1 MATAIPISPTSVARS
16 EWALADVVE
25 HLGGVPLERIRAFPP
40 LGTATE
46 KDVLESKSRY
56 NRICELIDGVLVEK
70 TMGFY
75 ESMLASVLI
84 GCLDAHMRQH
94 DAGIVLDGSGPLRIL
109 PTQVRIPDVSVIL
122 WERFPGGELP
132 KEPIPA
138 LAPDL
143 AVEVLSPSNTEK
155 EMRQKLRDYFLSG
168 VRLVWYIDP
177 ETRTAEIFLAPEQR
191 TVITEQGILDGGE
204 VLPGFQVALGELF
217 ARADRR
223 GGSGQ
228 SEAVS
233 GIPVTRKN

>member
-1 MATAIPISPTSVARS
+1 MATAISISPTSVARS

-46 KDVLESKSRY
+46 RDVLESKSRY

-70 TMGFY
+70 TMGTF
-75 ESMLASVLI
+75 ESMLAVVLI
-84 GCLDAHMRQH
+84 GYLELYMRER
-94 DAGIVLDGSGPLRIL
+94 DLGIVLDSGGPLKIL
-109 PTQVRIPDVSVIL
+109 ATQIRVPDVSVIL
-122 WERFPGGELP
+122 WERLPGGELP
-132 KEPIPA
+132 EEPIWA

-155 EMRQKLRDYFLSG
+155 EMRQKLRDYFQSG

-177 ETRTAEIFLAPEQR
+177 ETRTAEIFLSPEER

-223 GGSGQ
+223 GGSG
-228 SEAVS
+228 E
-233 GIPVTRKN
+233 